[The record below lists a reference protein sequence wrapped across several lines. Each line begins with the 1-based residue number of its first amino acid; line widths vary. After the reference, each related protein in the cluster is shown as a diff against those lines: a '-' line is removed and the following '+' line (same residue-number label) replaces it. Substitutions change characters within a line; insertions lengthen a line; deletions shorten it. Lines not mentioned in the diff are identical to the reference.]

1 MNELHSARVPL
12 DSRQLR
18 AFSALARTGSFT
30 LAAKELFLTQS
41 AVSHS
46 MRALEE
52 SVGCRLLDRM
62 GKKVALTQAGEQL
75 LVHAEKILDEME
87 RARDGLQQL
96 GKWGQSRLRLGA
108 SSTLSHYLLPPVL
121 GEFKKQFP
129 DCRIIIEPGDTLDV
143 LPMVEEGRID
153 LALALE
159 NRHNHAVDV
168 TPLFTDEL
176 KFLVSPEHPWAQAG
190 RVKLDDIPRQNYILY
205 DKASVTFRMIRDFF
219 AVDDIV
225 LNTVIEM
232 GSMGAIKEL
241 VKLGLGISIIT
252 PWVAKNE
259 LLDGSLVTLPL
270 GRRKLKRNWGIVHR
284 HGRRLSLLESTFI
297 DLCHAEVSRWTD
309 APLEVTPAPNPK
321 AAHEA

>member
-12 DSRQLR
+12 DSRQLK

-87 RARDGLQQL
+87 RARGGLLQL

-121 GEFKKQFP
+121 REFKKQFP
-129 DCRIIIEPGDTLDV
+129 DCRIIIEPGDSLDV
-143 LPMVEEGRID
+143 VPMVEDGRID
-153 LALALE
+153 IALALE
-159 NRHNHAVDV
+159 NRHSHAVDV

-190 RVKLDDIPRQNYILY
+190 RVKPDEIARQNYILY

-219 AVDDIV
+219 ATDDIV

-232 GSMGAIKEL
+232 GSMGAIKEF

-252 PWVAKNE
+252 PWVAKSE
-259 LLDGSLVTLPL
+259 LLDGSLVALPL
-270 GRRKLKRNWGIVHR
+270 GRRKLKRNWGVVHR

-309 APLEVTPAPNPK
+309 VPLEVTPAPNPR
-321 AAHEA
+321 AAHGE